1 MTSVTPEPPAAGT
14 LAVAP
19 SRRGLRLTAYAVA
32 AVLLVAVIGWE
43 TTHPD
48 PLPTSKTR
56 VVASTPVTEPVFVGV
71 FGAGPDFDRTL
82 HVSGVR
88 IFATS
93 TADVKVI
100 PHVCHDGSINV
111 TTTPKSFC

>member
-1 MTSVTPEPPAAGT
+1 MTSVTPEPPAGAT

-19 SRRGLRLTAYAVA
+19 SRRGLRLALYAVA
-32 AVLLVAVIGWE
+32 ALLLVIVIGWV

-48 PLPTSKTR
+48 PLPTSETR
-56 VVASTPVTEPVFVGV
+56 VVASTPVTEPVFIGV
-71 FGAGPDFDRTL
+71 FATGSDFDRTL

-93 TADVKVI
+93 TADVKVV
-100 PHVCHDGSINV
+100 PHVCHGGSVNV
-111 TTTPKSFC
+111 TTTPKS